1 MTKRCSIRLVAPMR
15 RPEKGEGSGSREAVG
30 ALVSYQ
36 IGADPKLKSILRSV
50 SDFDTAAVDHVRG
63 RFCVVVEPSAG
74 HFRTRIYMTLAAAE
88 RAAER
93 AVAGGHE
100 VTVILSCID
109 PVSVVVPGRRWSA

>member
-1 MTKRCSIRLVAPMR
+1 MRADKGRPGEKAANAENISCACSL
-15 RPEKGEGSGSREAVG
+15 RPSHDSG
-30 ALVSYQ
+30 
-36 IGADPKLKSILRSV
+36 
-50 SDFDTAAVDHVRG
+50 AAVEHVRD

-88 RAAER
+88 KAAER

-100 VTVILSCID
+100 VTVILSRID